1 MLGFSS
7 PERGGPC
14 AGATHVQSL
23 GWYRNRLLSMQP
35 GEIAWRVSNLVRDK
49 VDRALL
55 ARRQKT
61 LAALPTTA
69 QQPTSIER
77 NNSTYSSLIPQMG
90 AQPPYAATWQERVVA
105 EADDI
110 LRHRIRL
117 LGSRLVDV
125 GTPIRW
131 NHEHSKNAP
140 TPTIYAGD
148 IDYRDY
154 DETGDCKWV
163 WELNR
168 HHHLVVLGRAYRL
181 SGDAKYAREVVSQ
194 ILSWM
199 DACEFGTGM
208 NWRSPLE
215 LSIRLI
221 NWTYALEMI
230 EPAGVVNDDARNR
243 IEAGI
248 YQHLWDISRK
258 YSRFSSANNHLIGE
272 AAGVYVAACRYAHL
286 PNAMAWRDEARRILA
301 EEIVNQ
307 IDADGVHKELATGYH
322 LFVLQFFIIAYVA
335 GTHSGDAFSAEFEFR
350 LLAMCD
356 FLAALSAAGPMPL
369 FNDCDD
375 GYVLDLGGERGNPS
389 PWIHVGDV
397 LRRGVCPPRLE
408 GAGPPLQSG
417 RIADDRD
424 REAAYWLVG
433 EPSSD
438 RTHAEPRSL
447 ESMRFEEAGI
457 YLLQTGNA
465 GSADAISATV
475 DVGPLGFKS
484 IAAHGHADA
493 LSITLRAFGVEFLI
507 DPGTYDYFTHA
518 EWRDYFRTT
527 RAHNTIEID
536 GQDQSEMLGKF
547 LWGRRANASCIDWH
561 SDANVTRLAA
571 EHDGYARLADP
582 VIHRRTVELDAS
594 ASQLRID
601 DELRG
606 AASHNGALHFHFAP
620 ECRVE
625 RIGDQT
631 ILATR
636 NEGVVELSLPDN
648 TNVTLIRGETS
659 PILGWCSRAYHEKQP
674 VTTVRATF
682 DFDRSACLK
691 STVHICKT

>member
-1 MLGFSS
+1 
-7 PERGGPC
+7 
-14 AGATHVQSL
+14 
-23 GWYRNRLLSMQP
+23 MQP

-55 ARRQKT
+55 ARRQKS
-61 LAALPTTA
+61 LARLPSTA
-69 QQPTSIER
+69 QHPTSVDR
-77 NNSTYSSLIPQMG
+77 TQSANPSLIPPTS
-90 AQPPYAATWQERVVA
+90 AQPPLAATWRDNVVA

-110 LRHRIRL
+110 LQHRIRL
-117 LGSRLVDV
+117 LGSRRVDV

-131 NHEHSKNAP
+131 NHEHNKDAP
-140 TPTIYAGD
+140 TPTIYSGD

-181 SGDAKYAREVVSQ
+181 SGDAKYAHEVITQ

-230 EPAGVVNDDARNR
+230 EPAGVVNDKTRRRIDACV
-243 IEAGI
+243 

-272 AAGVYVAACRYAHL
+272 AAGVYVATCRFPHL
-286 PNAMAWRDEARRILA
+286 PNATAWRDEARRILA

-307 IDADGVHKELATGYH
+307 IDGDGVHKELATGYH
-322 LFVLQFFIIAYVA
+322 LFVLQFFMAAYVA
-335 GTHSGDAFSAEFEFR
+335 GTRSSDAFSTEFASR
-350 LLAMCD
+350 LFSMCD
-356 FLAALSAAGPMPL
+356 YLAALSAAGPMPS

-375 GYVLDLGGERGNPS
+375 GYVLDLGGERGDPR
-389 PWIHVGDV
+389 PWIHIGNT
-397 LRRGVCPPRLE
+397 LRRRVFRQNPEMERSVQCGHS
-408 GAGPPLQSG
+408 A
-417 RIADDRD
+417 ADRD
-424 REAAYWLVG
+424 REAAYWLIGEIDCDVG
-433 EPSSD
+433 IA
-438 RTHAEPRSL
+438 RTQTL
-447 ESMRFEEAGI
+447 ESKRFDDAGI
-457 YLLQTGNA
+457 FLLQCGHA
-465 GSADAISATV
+465 GSTDAISATV

-547 LWGRRANASCIDWH
+547 IWGRRANASCITWQAH
-561 SDANVTRLAA
+561 ANGARLVA

-582 VIHRRTVELDAS
+582 VVHRRTVELDAS
-594 ASQLRID
+594 ANVLRID
-601 DELRG
+601 DALSG
-606 AASHNGALHFHFAP
+606 GASHNGALHFHFAP

-625 RIGDQT
+625 LTGDRT
-631 ILATR
+631 IRATR
-636 NEGVVELSLPDN
+636 DKGAVELTLPDN
-648 TNVTLIRGETS
+648 TNVSLIRGETS

-674 VTTVRATF
+674 ITTVRAAF
-682 DFDRSACLK
+682 DFDGSAFLK
-691 STVHICKT
+691 TTVHICKT